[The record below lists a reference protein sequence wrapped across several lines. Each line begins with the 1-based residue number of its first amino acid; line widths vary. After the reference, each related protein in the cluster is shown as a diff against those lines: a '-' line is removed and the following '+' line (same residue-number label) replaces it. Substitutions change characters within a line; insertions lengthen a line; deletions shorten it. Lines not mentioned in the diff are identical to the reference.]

1 MKTEKPDN
9 PNSIDA
15 ILDSLDRKELVRIIK
30 EQADMDEN
38 VESKIIAKY
47 SICDLTKGEYKKI
60 ISSALNRC
68 MNRGFIPYNASSSA
82 CSGAESVLGKA
93 QDNLKAGR
101 VAQALTAAQ
110 AVLEKMV
117 AALQYA
123 DDSGGSIGSCIESSL
138 EIYQDASK
146 RKLDEKTRKD
156 PINYLVKDWDNERY
170 KGWDWGLQLL
180 EMAIDIHVGQSEAE
194 KVLAAIESCFENS
207 APNEKHKW
215 HDGTVYRLKHKVLF
229 KTGKTGE
236 AERFF
241 NENLHVPEFRRIAIE
256 EAFKNK
262 NYERVIELV
271 DSGIESDTKLAGLVH
286 EWKRWKLKVYQARN
300 EKDKIRTLSL
310 EFFLGGGTDSYEVY
324 KATFPEDEWPA
335 EYKRLT
341 GRLQEALDRSH
352 VAFGLL
358 GFIFVKEKE
367 IGKLLELV
375 KRSPGSISGYE
386 KILLPVYPDEVI
398 SMVAEKLREEADDAG
413 ARNEYWRLCNYG
425 LKHLLE
431 IKGRDKALELIE
443 EFRQK
448 YPRRPAMLE
457 EINKFMKKKDLA

>member
-1 MKTEKPDN
+1 MKTIKLDN
-9 PNSIDA
+9 PNSLDA
-15 ILDSLDRKELVRIIK
+15 ILASLDRKELVRIIK
-30 EQADMDEN
+30 EQAEMDEN

-68 MNRGFIPYNASSSA
+68 MNRGFIPYNASFSA
-82 CSGAESVLGKA
+82 CSGAESVLDKSREY
-93 QDNLKAGR
+93 LEAGNI
-101 VAQALTAAQ
+101 AQALTAAQ

-117 AALQYA
+117 LALQYA
-123 DDSGGSIGSCIESSL
+123 DDSGGNIGSCIDSSL
-138 EIYQDASK
+138 EIFHEASK
-146 RKLDEKTRKD
+146 RRLDEKARKD
-156 PINYLVKDWDNERY
+156 FFNYLIKEWDNERH

-180 EMAIDIHVGQSEAE
+180 EMAIDIHSGQHEAG
-194 KVLAAIESCFENS
+194 KVLAAVESCFENS
-207 APNEKHKW
+207 ALNEKHKW
-215 HDGTVYRLKHKVLF
+215 HDGTVYRLKHKVLL

-236 AERFF
+236 AEKFF
-241 NENLHVPEFRRIAIE
+241 NENLHLPEFRRIAIE
-256 EAFKNK
+256 ETFKNR
-262 NYERVIELV
+262 NYERVIELA
-271 DSGIESDTKLAGLVH
+271 DSGIESDKNLTGLVH

-310 EFFLGGGTDSYEVY
+310 EFFLGGGTDSYEIY
-324 KATFPEDEWPA
+324 KGTFPEDEWPA

-341 GRLQEALDRSH
+341 GRLQDALGRSH

-367 IGKLLELV
+367 PSKLLELV
-375 KRSPGSISGYE
+375 KRSPNSISEYE
-386 KILLPVYPDEVI
+386 KVLLPVYPEEVI
-398 SMVAEKLREEADDAG
+398 NMVAENLREQADDAG

-431 IKGRDKALELIE
+431 IKGLDKALELIE